1 MGIWSQSLESRRD
14 IEQSRAPHRQ
24 PGERQGRSPST
35 SVNRGREWQ
44 TLPLLGLAGAIPP
57 FTTTSRPPPPT
68 PTPLPPPPS
77 PSSISSPAQPA
88 VCGYSRSIKP
98 QIDPATSPVDQ
109 GLAPNPCQ
117 QCAAADDPALTAAG
131 SGAATCSALLSKD
144 RKCGTEGSV
153 DRTKNSP
160 LRGGDSEVQLPLLTY
175 NSFPRREA
183 RRATRESKITEHT
196 HPHQLGNGCLYR
208 NFEMKH
214 AGTGRSRYFLA
225 GKGCDQ
231 YQPAYTV
238 R

>member
-1 MGIWSQSLESRRD
+1 MADIASTRPPWCHSAFHHHLDHQHQHQHHYHHHHHHHQSAHPHSLLYVGIPDQSNLELTLQRPQWTKGWR
-14 IEQSRAPHRQ
+14 
-24 PGERQGRSPST
+24 
-35 SVNRGREWQ
+35 Q
-44 TLPLLGLAGAIPP
+44 TLANSA
-57 FTTTSRPPPPT
+57 PPPM
-68 PTPLPPPPS
+68 
-77 PSSISSPAQPA
+77 I
-88 VCGYSRSIKP
+88 
-98 QIDPATSPVDQ
+98 
-109 GLAPNPCQ
+109 
-117 QCAAADDPALTAAG
+117 PALTAAG
-131 SGAATCSALLSKD
+131 TGAATCSALLSKY

-175 NSFPRREA
+175 NPFPRREA

-231 YQPAYTV
+231 YQPA
-238 R
+238 